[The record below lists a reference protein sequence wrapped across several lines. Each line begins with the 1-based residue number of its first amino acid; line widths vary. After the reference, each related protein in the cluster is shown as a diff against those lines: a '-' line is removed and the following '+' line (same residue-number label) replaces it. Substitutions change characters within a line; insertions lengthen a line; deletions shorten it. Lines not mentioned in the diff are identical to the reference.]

1 LGLSCSTSGITVFG
15 TGAAGSASDHLNN
28 PYHLVFDSSGSS
40 YIADYYN
47 HRVQKFDGSSIGTT
61 VAGQASGQSGTGSYY
76 LNQPTYVLIDSSGNL
91 YVSDSQN
98 HRVQYF
104 ANGSMN
110 GVTVAGTG
118 KFLSTSVLH

>member
-1 LGLSCSTSGITVFG
+1 
-15 TGAAGSASDHLNN
+15 
-28 PYHLVFDSSGSS
+28 
-40 YIADYYN
+40 
-47 HRVQKFDGSSIGTT
+47 
-61 VAGQASGQSGTGSYY
+61 

-91 YVSDSQN
+91 YVSDSRN